1 MIVDYNLFLLVIG
14 LAIFVIGIVIMA
26 ITESI
31 IAFGVMIFGVIFLL
45 YRMMKLFNVFK
56 KSLNR

>member
-56 KSLNR
+56 KFLNR